1 LAALGSC
8 WKLVCFELCHEA
20 GEQPDLSNDDHM
32 NWPRVT
38 PILAGLILVLTLM
51 PAAAQPR
58 RVVSINACTDQLLFK
73 LAPERIAALSTY
85 AADPTLSLY
94 AEEVRASAAPLIRG
108 TVEEVLKRKPDLVL
122 AGSWT
127 RRVTRDRLKQEGVPV
142 EEFAAPS
149 TIDEVRASIRRMAA
163 LLGEEARGA
172 AMLRGIDDAVNR
184 ATEASGRGLSALQFQ
199 RRGFTSGEDT
209 LLGDIF
215 RKLGLRNAAAPLGIR
230 TVGRAP
236 LETVLK
242 TRADLLILLEA
253 NGGAA
258 DQGTALLH
266 HPALLAAYPPER
278 RLVLASRLTVC
289 GGPAIA
295 VALDRLG
302 EALRRVP

>member
-1 LAALGSC
+1 M
-8 WKLVCFELCHEA
+8 K
-20 GEQPDLSNDDHM
+20 Q
-32 NWPRVT
+32 PRVS
-38 PILAGLILVLTLM
+38 PILTGIILALALM

-58 RVVSINACTDQLLFK
+58 RIVSINACTDQLLFK

-94 AEEVRASAAPLIRG
+94 ADEVLASCAPLIRG
-108 TVEEVLKRKPDLVL
+108 NVEEVLKRKPDLVL
-122 AGSWT
+122 AGGWT
-127 RRVTRDRLKQEGVPV
+127 RRVTRDRLKQEGVHV
-142 EEFAAPS
+142 EEFAAPN
-149 TIDEVRASIRRMAA
+149 TVEEVRASIRRMAG
-163 LLGEEARGA
+163 LLGEDARGE
-172 AMLRGIDDAVNR
+172 AMLGGIDDAVSR
-184 ATEASGRGLSALQFQ
+184 AADVSGRGLSALQFQ
-199 RRGFTSGEDT
+199 RRGFTSGEGT

-230 TVGRAP
+230 SVGRAP

-253 NGGAA
+253 DGDAP

>member
-1 LAALGSC
+1 MKWRRA
-8 WKLVCFELCHEA
+8 
-20 GEQPDLSNDDHM
+20 
-32 NWPRVT
+32 R
-38 PILAGLILVLTLM
+38 PILAMAALALTLA

-85 AADPTLSLY
+85 AADPTLSVY
-94 AEEVRASAAPLIRG
+94 ADEVRASGAPLIRG
-108 TVEEVLKRKPDLVL
+108 NVEEVLKRKPDLVL

-127 RRVTRDRLKQEGVPV
+127 RRVTRERLKQEGIPV
-142 EEFAAPS
+142 EEFAAPN
-149 TIDEVRASIRRMAA
+149 TIEEVRVSIRRMAG
-163 LLGEEARGA
+163 LLGEEARGE
-172 AMLRGIDDAVNR
+172 AMLRGIDDAVSR
-184 ATEASGRGLSALQFQ
+184 AADASGRGLSALQFQ
-199 RRGFTSGEDT
+199 RRGFTSGEGT

-230 TVGRAP
+230 TVGRAS

-253 NGGAA
+253 DGDAP

-266 HPALLAAYPPER
+266 HPALRAAYPAER

-295 VALDRLG
+295 IALDRL
-302 EALRRVP
+302 ADAVRRVP